1 MGKEILGL
9 VYKPKKKNKY
19 LKVVISDVR
28 FLHEFNFIKEKGGY
42 IIKVV
47 RDLENIDTHLSETE
61 LDELGSNEYN
71 YTIYNNNSKE
81 HLYKNIVDIFN

>member
-1 MGKEILGL
+1 L